1 MIQTYQG
8 GKALADYGTI
18 RLMENKDEAKKM
30 PLLYHQKKAK
40 NFIYEAKIKVLDD
53 SVSNSTGAGAL
64 VFRSDEQANNAY
76 AANVDVLN
84 NQVKL
89 IAFRDGIGKDLIIY
103 DDGGKLDL
111 KTNTDY
117 RLKVTAEGEHIQVYL
132 DDKLVIDA
140 VDHTFSE
147 GYAGLECVEFYLVCL
162 MK

>member
-1 MIQTYQG
+1 IKGKQG
-8 GKALADYGTI
+8 RSKEDALA
-18 RLMENKDEAKKM
+18 LSSE
-30 PLLYHQKKAK
+30 KAK
-40 NFIYEAKIKVLDD
+40 NLIYEAKIKVLAD

-64 VFRSDEQANNAY
+64 VFRSDEQANNTY
-76 AANVDVLN
+76 ATNVDVLN

-147 GYAGLECVEFYLVCL
+147 GYAGLNVWNSTSLFNEVKLEIVD
-162 MK
+162 